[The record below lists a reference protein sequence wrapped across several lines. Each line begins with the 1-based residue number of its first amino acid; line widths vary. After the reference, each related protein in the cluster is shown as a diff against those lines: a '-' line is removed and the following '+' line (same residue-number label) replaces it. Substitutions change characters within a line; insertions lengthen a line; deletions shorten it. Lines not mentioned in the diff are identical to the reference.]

1 LHLLP
6 LLLFLLLPHAL
17 FSAESRRPN
26 ILWLMAENIGPDL
39 ACYGYPAVN
48 TPNLDKFAQ
57 EGMRYRLAFSTS
69 PFCSPSRS
77 AMLTGMYQTSIGA
90 HHHRSHFI
98 EGLDADFTLP
108 AGVRPFTQVLRE
120 AGYYCANIKTVAGRP
135 VGTGKTDFNFKLTGE
150 PMMAESSG
158 KGRSAEK
165 NKRNNANFA
174 RAFAGDEWT
183 ELPKDRP
190 FYAQVNLP
198 TVERT
203 IKGWTGSASNP
214 WNGQVHPAVTDPS
227 AVTVPPYYPDHEI
240 TRKDWAGYL
249 DAVSGMDDRAGEI
262 LRRLEA
268 DGLADDTIVI
278 FFADNGRLEHRGHGF
293 CYDSGDRVPFII
305 RWPKHFPAPRQYRA
319 GTVSDQLISLIDLT
333 ATTLSFAGL
342 PKPAGMQS
350 QVFIGDQAEPRTAAF
365 SARDRH
371 DECVNRIRAIR
382 TERWRYIRNF
392 MPGQTWM
399 AWHRYK
405 DACYPVVPL
414 MRKLFSEGKLTGPP
428 LALMASAM
436 PAEEL
441 YDTEADP
448 HEINNLA
455 ESPDPAHQK
464 IRAELRQ
471 RLEAW
476 IEETRDQGR
485 TPEDPRVEAYMQ
497 KQMHELF
504 GTPGYYPASWQ
515 PQLIK

>member
-1 LHLLP
+1 
-6 LLLFLLLPHAL
+6 
-17 FSAESRRPN
+17 
-26 ILWLMAENIGPDL
+26 
-39 ACYGYPAVN
+39 
-48 TPNLDKFAQ
+48 
-57 EGMRYRLAFSTS
+57 
-69 PFCSPSRS
+69 
-77 AMLTGMYQTSIGA
+77 
-90 HHHRSHFI
+90 
-98 EGLDADFTLP
+98 
-108 AGVRPFTQVLRE
+108 
-120 AGYYCANIKTVAGRP
+120 
-135 VGTGKTDFNFKLTGE
+135 
-150 PMMAESSG
+150 MMAESSG

-214 WNGQVHPAVTDPS
+214 WNGQVHPAITDPS
-227 AVTVPPYYPDHEI
+227 AITVPPYYPDHEI

-249 DAVSGMDDRAGEI
+249 DAVRGMDDRAGEI

>member
-1 LHLLP
+1 
-6 LLLFLLLPHAL
+6 
-17 FSAESRRPN
+17 
-26 ILWLMAENIGPDL
+26 
-39 ACYGYPAVN
+39 
-48 TPNLDKFAQ
+48 
-57 EGMRYRLAFSTS
+57 
-69 PFCSPSRS
+69 
-77 AMLTGMYQTSIGA
+77 
-90 HHHRSHFI
+90 
-98 EGLDADFTLP
+98 
-108 AGVRPFTQVLRE
+108 
-120 AGYYCANIKTVAGRP
+120 
-135 VGTGKTDFNFKLTGE
+135 
-150 PMMAESSG
+150 
-158 KGRSAEK
+158 
-165 NKRNNANFA
+165 
-174 RAFAGDEWT
+174 
-183 ELPKDRP
+183 
-190 FYAQVNLP
+190 
-198 TVERT
+198 
-203 IKGWTGSASNP
+203 
-214 WNGQVHPAVTDPS
+214 
-227 AVTVPPYYPDHEI
+227 
-240 TRKDWAGYL
+240 
-249 DAVSGMDDRAGEI
+249 
-262 LRRLEA
+262 
-268 DGLADDTIVI
+268 
-278 FFADNGRLEHRGHGF
+278 
-293 CYDSGDRVPFII
+293 
-305 RWPKHFPAPRQYRA
+305 
-319 GTVSDQLISLIDLT
+319 
-333 ATTLSFAGL
+333 
-342 PKPAGMQS
+342 MQS